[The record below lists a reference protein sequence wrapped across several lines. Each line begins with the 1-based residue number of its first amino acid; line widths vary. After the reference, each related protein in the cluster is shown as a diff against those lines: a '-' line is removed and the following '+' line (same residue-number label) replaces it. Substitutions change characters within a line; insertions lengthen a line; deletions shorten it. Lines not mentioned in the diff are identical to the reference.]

1 MEPHGAI
8 RRGGSDRLV
17 VVDGLRLISALMVV
31 LYHLLHGEG
40 VRDRAWGA
48 PTDQLFPGLVDVA
61 AYGWLGVEMFFL
73 ISGFVI
79 CMSSWGRSLGEFAVA
94 RVVRL
99 YPAYWFAVVVTTTVL
114 ALFPVFATHLDW
126 THVLVNMT
134 MLQSLMGVPDV
145 EQAYW
150 TLPVELLFYV
160 LFALVVVA
168 RGVTVRRVVAF
179 CALWTLASLFAP
191 LVDNTA
197 VTILLGR
204 TYAQYFI
211 AGIAFYL
218 MYRFGANALLWAIV
232 GFSWIIAISRLWAEL
247 ETYTTGEFLPA
258 AACVTVFFVI
268 MALIANGLSDRIR
281 WRWLTTA
288 GALTYPL
295 YLLHE
300 QIGLTVITAARP
312 YVPAW
317 VLLGA
322 TVAGLLVLAYLVHR
336 LVERP
341 AAKRLRR
348 ALLRSLDNLRAADAT
363 PASRAVRPPAPRA
376 PEPGTADGP
385 RVPEPRAA
393 EHPGWAAETGH
404 DAIAALPGEARAAGG
419 PGDDDVDPR
428 DARQRSSAGRR

>member
-8 RRGGSDRLV
+8 RRGGHDRLV
-17 VVDGLRLISALMVV
+17 VVDGLRMVSALMVV
-31 LYHLLHGEG
+31 LYHLMHGEG
-40 VRDRAWGA
+40 VRDRAWAA
-48 PTDQLFPGLVDVA
+48 PTDQLFPGLADVA

-79 CMSSWGRSLGEFAVA
+79 CMSSWGRTVGEFAVA
-94 RVVRL
+94 RAVRL
-99 YPAYWFAVVVTTTVL
+99 YPAYWFAVVVTTAVL
-114 ALFPVFATHLDW
+114 VLFPVFATHRDW

-134 MLQSLMGVPDV
+134 MLQSLLGVPDV

-150 TLPVELLFYV
+150 TLSVELLFYV

-191 LVDNTA
+191 WLDNPA
-197 VTILLGR
+197 VSIFLGR
-204 TYAQYFI
+204 NYAQYFI

-218 MYRFGANALLWAIV
+218 MYRFGANATLWAIV
-232 GFSWIIAISRLWAEL
+232 GCSWIIAISRLWAEID
-247 ETYTTGEFLPA
+247 TYATSEFPPA
-258 AACVTVFFVI
+258 AACVTAFFVV
-268 MALIANGLSDRIR
+268 MALIANGASDRIR

-300 QIGLTVITAARP
+300 QIGLTIITAARP
-312 YVPAW
+312 YLPAW

-322 TVAGLLVLAYLVHR
+322 TVAGLLLLAYLVHR
-336 LVERP
+336 VVERP

-348 ALLRSLDNLRAADAT
+348 ALLRSLDSMRTADAVPT
-363 PASRAVRPPAPRA
+363 MLAARPPAPRA
-376 PEPGTADGP
+376 AEPAQ
-385 RVPEPRAA
+385 
-393 EHPGWAAETGH
+393 
-404 DAIAALPGEARAAGG
+404 AAGDE
-419 PGDDDVDPR
+419 PSDDEIVNR
-428 DARQRSSAGRR
+428 RRETLRRSSTAQL

>member
-1 MEPHGAI
+1 MESSGAI
-8 RRGGSDRLV
+8 RRGGHDRLV

-31 LYHLLHGEG
+31 LYHLLNGVG
-40 VRDRAWGA
+40 VRDRAWA
-48 PTDQLFPGLVDVA
+48 ASTHQLFPGLAEVA

-79 CMSSWGRSLGEFAVA
+79 CMSSWGRTVGEFAVA

-99 YPAYWFAVVVTTTVL
+99 YPAYWFAVVVTTGVL
-114 ALFPVFATHLDW
+114 ALFPVFATHRDW

-160 LFALVVVA
+160 LFALVVMA
-168 RGVTVRRVVAF
+168 RGVTYRRVVAF
-179 CALWTLASLFAP
+179 CALWTLGTLFAP
-191 LVDNTA
+191 LVNNTA
-197 VTILLGR
+197 VFIFLGR
-204 TYAQYFI
+204 DYAQYFI

-218 MYRFGANALLWAIV
+218 MYRFGANAMLWAIV
-232 GFSWIIAISRLWAEL
+232 GCSWIIAVSRLWREID
-247 ETYTTGEFLPA
+247 TYTTSRFLPA

-268 MALIANGLSDRIR
+268 MALVANGMTDRIR

-312 YVPAW
+312 YLPAW

-322 TVAGLLVLAYLVHR
+322 TVVGLLLLAYLVHR

-348 ALLRSLDNLRAADAT
+348 ALLRSLDSVRAADAP
-363 PASRAVRPPAPRA
+363 PAVPAARTPAPRA
-376 PEPGTADGP
+376 PAD
-385 RVPEPRAA
+385 E
-393 EHPGWAAETGH
+393 
-404 DAIAALPGEARAAGG
+404 
-419 PGDDDVDPR
+419 PGDDGVIDHRLPR
-428 DARQRSSAGRR
+428 PSAAHL

>member
-1 MEPHGAI
+1 MEPHGAT
-8 RRGGSDRLV
+8 RRGGHDRLV
-17 VVDGLRLISALMVV
+17 VLDGLRLISALMVV
-31 LYHLLHGEG
+31 LYHLLNGEG
-40 VRDRAWGA
+40 VRDRAWA
-48 PTDQLFPGLVDVA
+48 ASTHQLFPGLADAA

-79 CMSSWGRSLGEFAVA
+79 CMSSWGRTVGEFAVA

-99 YPAYWFAVVVTTTVL
+99 YPAYWFAVVVTTAVL
-114 ALFPVFATHLDW
+114 TLFPVFATHRDW

-160 LFALVVVA
+160 LFALVVMA
-168 RGVTVRRVVAF
+168 RGVTYRRVVAF
-179 CALWTLASLFAP
+179 CALWTLGSLFAP
-191 LVDNTA
+191 SVNNTA
-197 VTILLGR
+197 VFIFLGR
-204 TYAQYFI
+204 DYAQYFV

-232 GFSWIIAISRLWAEL
+232 GGSWIIAVSRLWREID
-247 ETYTTGEFLPA
+247 TYITSEFLPA
-258 AACVTVFFVI
+258 AACVTVFFVV
-268 MALIANGLSDRIR
+268 MALIANGVTDRIR

-312 YVPAW
+312 YLPAW
-317 VLLGA
+317 VLLAA
-322 TVAGLLVLAYLVHR
+322 TVVGLLLFAYLVHR

-348 ALLRSLDNLRAADAT
+348 ALLRSLGSMRAADAA
-363 PASRAVRPPAPRA
+363 PAVPAPRA
-376 PEPGTADGP
+376 PVDEPSDDAVDHRHGP
-385 RVPEPRAA
+385 FRQSSGARPGNPAGAA
-393 EHPGWAAETGH
+393 VRERG
-404 DAIAALPGEARAAGG
+404 AGAG
-419 PGDDDVDPR
+419 VQPPVVSD
-428 DARQRSSAGRR
+428 RQLS